1 MNFRNISSWCIR
13 NPVGPIV
20 LFVGLMLAG
29 IIAFARMQVNNA
41 PDIDFP
47 AAIVSVSQPGAA
59 PNEMETQV
67 TQRVESAVRG
77 ITGVDEINSTITEGN
92 SQTFVNFALG
102 TPTDRAVNDVR
113 NAVAQIRGNL
123 PEGILEPQVIRVD
136 AEDEPIMVMS
146 AQTTDMTLEQ
156 LSWYIDNT
164 VAKRLLG
171 VQGVA
176 AVERGGGV
184 DRTIRVILD
193 PTMLQAQG
201 ITAAQ
206 VNQQLR
212 QSNLNGAG
220 GRAEIAG
227 SEQSVR
233 IIGNAPDAYKLSQ
246 TQISLPGG
254 RFVKLADL
262 GAVKDSNS
270 EQRSMAKQDGHQV
283 VTFMVQRAK
292 GSSEVTAYAAMWKE
306 LHALE
311 KENPK

>member
-1 MNFRNISSWCIR
+1 
-13 NPVGPIV
+13 
-20 LFVGLMLAG
+20 
-29 IIAFARMQVNNA
+29 MQVNNA

-47 AAIVSVSQPGAA
+47 AAIVSVVQPGAA

-77 ITGVDEINSTITEGN
+77 INGVEEINSTV
-92 SQTFVNFALG
+92 SRRQQHDLRSVPARHA
-102 TPTDRAVNDVR
+102 DRPR
-113 NAVAQIRGNL
+113 GQRRPQRRSSQIRSNL
-123 PEGILEPQVIRVD
+123 PEGILEPQVMRVD
-136 AEDEPIMVMS
+136 AENEPISYVG

-171 VQGVA
+171 LEGIA
-176 AVERGGGV
+176 AVERVGGV

-193 PTMLQAQG
+193 PAALQAQG

-212 QSNLNGAG
+212 QSNMNGAG

-233 IIGNAPDAYKLSQ
+233 VHRQRPGRLPAFADADRAARRPLRQARRPRRRSR
-246 TQISLPGG
+246 TAI
-254 RFVKLADL
+254 R
-262 GAVKDSNS
+262 
-270 EQRSMAKQDGHQV
+270 EQRSIAKMNGRQV
-283 VTFMVQRAK
+283 VTFMSSAPRARPK
-292 GSSEVTAYAAMWKE
+292 SPPMTA
-306 LHALE
+306 
-311 KENPK
+311 PGRS